1 MIPASLK
8 RNSEEDDAVESN
20 DPSNMT
26 FWDHVDELR
35 KVLFRIIGVVVA
47 FMLLAFCFKE
57 ELFSIVLAP
66 KENDFPVY
74 RLFDWIGEVLHLS
87 GTSVSDFHVQLI
99 NTKLSGQFLT
109 HMSVSFY
116 AGIIL
121 ASPYI
126 IYQLFRFVSP
136 ALYANEKH
144 YSLRVVV
151 WGYVLF
157 LIGVLF
163 SYFLIFP
170 FTFRFLALYQVSAEV
185 ENAILLSSYIET
197 LVMLSIMLGITF
209 EIPVLAWLF
218 AKLGFL
224 TSSFMRTYRKHA
236 LIVTLI
242 IAAIITPTSD
252 AITLLLVS
260 APMFLL
266 YEASIFIVKRTN
278 R

>member
-1 MIPASLK
+1 M
-8 RNSEEDDAVESN
+8 ESN

-35 KVLFRIIGVVVA
+35 KVLFRIIGVVAVL
-47 FMLLAFCFKE
+47 MLASFCFKD
-57 ELFSIVLAP
+57 ELFHIILAP
-66 KENDFPVY
+66 KESDFIVY
-74 RLFDWIGEVLHLS
+74 RLFDRIDEALHLT
-87 GTSVSDFHVQLI
+87 GAFTSDFQVRLI

-116 AGIIL
+116 AGIVL
-121 ASPYI
+121 TSPYI

-136 ALYANEKH
+136 ALYANERR

-157 LIGVLF
+157 LLGVLF
-163 SYFLIFP
+163 SYFLVFP
-170 FTFRFLALYQVSAEV
+170 FTFRFLALYQVSPEV
-185 ENAILLSSYIET
+185 ENAILLSSYIDT
-197 LVMLSIMLGITF
+197 LTMLSLMLGITF

-224 TSSFMRTYRKHA
+224 SSTFMRTYRKHA
-236 LIVTLI
+236 II
-242 IAAIITPTSD
+242 IALVISAIITPTSD
-252 AITLLLVS
+252 AITLTLVT

-266 YEASIFIVKRTN
+266 YEASIIIVKRTN

>member
-1 MIPASLK
+1 
-8 RNSEEDDAVESN
+8 
-20 DPSNMT
+20 MT

-57 ELFSIVLAP
+57 ELFGIVLAP

-74 RLFDWIGEVLHLS
+74 RLFDWIGEALHLS

-197 LVMLSIMLGITF
+197 LVI
-209 EIPVLAWLF
+209 VLAWLF

>member
-1 MIPASLK
+1 
-8 RNSEEDDAVESN
+8 
-20 DPSNMT
+20 MT

-57 ELFSIVLAP
+57 ELFGIVLAP

-74 RLFDWIGEVLHLS
+74 RLFDWIGEALHLS
-87 GTSVSDFHVQLI
+87 GASVSDFHVQLI

-197 LVMLSIMLGITF
+197 LVMLSI
-209 EIPVLAWLF
+209 VF
-218 AKLGFL
+218 AL
-224 TSSFMRTYRKHA
+224 
-236 LIVTLI
+236 
-242 IAAIITPTSD
+242 
-252 AITLLLVS
+252 
-260 APMFLL
+260 
-266 YEASIFIVKRTN
+266 
-278 R
+278 

>member
-1 MIPASLK
+1 M
-8 RNSEEDDAVESN
+8 ESN

-35 KVLFRIIGVVVA
+35 KVLFRIIGVVVM
-47 FMLLAFCFKE
+47 FMLVAFCFKD
-57 ELFSIVLAP
+57 ELFRVVLAP
-66 KENDFPVY
+66 KESDFLVY
-74 RLFDWIGEVLHLS
+74 RLFDYIGEALHLT
-87 GTSVSDFHVQLI
+87 GATASDFHVQLI

-116 AGIIL
+116 AGIVL

-136 ALYANEKH
+136 ALYANERR
-144 YSLRVVV
+144 YSLRVVM

-157 LIGVLF
+157 LLGVLF
-163 SYFLIFP
+163 SYFLVFP
-170 FTFRFLALYQVSAEV
+170 FTFRFLALYQVSPEV
-185 ENAILLSSYIET
+185 ENAILLSSYIDT
-197 LVMLSIMLGITF
+197 LTMLSLMLGITF

-224 TSSFMRTYRKHA
+224 SSTFMRTYRKHA
-236 LIVTLI
+236 VI
-242 IAAIITPTSD
+242 IALVISAIITPTSD
-252 AITLLLVS
+252 AITLTLVA

-278 R
+278 K

>member
-1 MIPASLK
+1 M
-8 RNSEEDDAVESN
+8 ESN
-20 DPSNMT
+20 DPTNMT

-57 ELFSIVLAP
+57 ELFGIVLAP

-74 RLFDWIGEVLHLS
+74 RLFDWIGEALHLS
-87 GTSVSDFHVQLI
+87 GASVSDFHVQLI

-197 LVMLSIMLGITF
+197 LVMLSIMLGIMF